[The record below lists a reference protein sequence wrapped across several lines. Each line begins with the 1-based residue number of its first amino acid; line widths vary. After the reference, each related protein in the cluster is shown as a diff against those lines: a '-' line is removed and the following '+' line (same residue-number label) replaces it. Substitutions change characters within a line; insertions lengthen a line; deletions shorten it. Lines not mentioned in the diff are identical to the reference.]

1 MRLRRHLLIPF
12 IAATALMACRRDE
25 ALIDEPTTSGPTPF
39 ALSIP
44 AWAVDT
50 GHGGHDLNI
59 PYDNLLTEEG
69 VALGRRLF
77 YETALSDDFSMSC
90 ASCHKQ
96 ENAFS
101 DPRAVSVGTDGS
113 LGSRNA
119 MSIVN
124 MVWEHFHF
132 WDARAFSLEL
142 QAFAPVTNPLE
153 MRNTWPNVVARLQAS
168 SEYPELFRKAFG
180 TTTIDSMKVAFALAQ
195 FERTLVS
202 FDSPFDR
209 YHYGGDL
216 GALTEQQVRGKVIF
230 FTEGHCIDCHALPL
244 FTDHVMRNIGLDRT
258 GGDPGLGGWSG
269 VPEHMGKFRTP
280 GLRNIAASAP
290 YGHDGRFATLEAIMD
305 FYAEDV
311 AVNAENLDGHMEP
324 WVNGEIDLDAQD
336 RADLVAFM
344 HALTDPRFL
353 TNPAFTDPH

>member
-1 MRLRRHLLIPF
+1 MRLRRHLLLTIF
-12 IAATALMACRRDE
+12 LLTALMACRRDE
-25 ALIDEPTTSGPTPF
+25 ALVDEPTTNGPTPLT
-39 ALSIP
+39 LSIP

-59 PYDNLLTEEG
+59 PYDNLLTVEG
-69 VALGRRLF
+69 VALGRKLF

-119 MSIVN
+119 MSVVN

-132 WDARAFSLEL
+132 WDARALSLEL
-142 QAFAPVTNPLE
+142 QAFAPVTNPIE
-153 MRNTWPNVVARLQAS
+153 MRNTWPAVVARLQAS

-180 TTTIDSMKVAFALAQ
+180 TTTIDSLKVVFALAQ
-195 FERTLVS
+195 FERTLLS

-209 YHYGGDL
+209 YHYGGDVN
-216 GALTEQQVRGKVIF
+216 ALTEQQVRGKEIF

-344 HALTDPRFL
+344 HALTDPHFL